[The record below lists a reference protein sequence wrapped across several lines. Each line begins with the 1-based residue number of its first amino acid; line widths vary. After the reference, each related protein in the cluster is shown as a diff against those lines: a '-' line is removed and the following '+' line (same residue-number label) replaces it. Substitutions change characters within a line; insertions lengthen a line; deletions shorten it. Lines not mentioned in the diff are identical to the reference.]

1 MKKFLSVVLALIF
14 VFSGVTVA
22 FAVDNSCPVC
32 GEEFTA
38 KKYGSADKAETAFN
52 DHIKGGCQGKVYAC
66 KFACGAEFSSE
77 ANCKTHERSCL
88 EYDGGSCKK
97 CGTLYKTYGDELDH
111 KCGDDENNA
120 ADQAADKVVS
130 LIESINWK
138 EVVKTVETLIKKMNV
153 EKTVKDITPLLKNI
167 MELFMS
173 LVGKAAAA

>member
-1 MKKFLSVVLALIF
+1 MKKLLSVILALIF

-52 DHIKGGCQGKVYAC
+52 DHIKDGCDGKVYSC
-66 KFACGAEFSSE
+66 RFKCGASFSSE

-88 EYDGGSCKK
+88 EYDGGTCKD
-97 CGTLYKTYGDELDH
+97 CGTKYKTYGEELDH
-111 KCGDDENNA
+111 KCSSSDNSAVGD
-120 ADQAADKVVS
+120 AADKVVS

-138 EVVKTVETLIKKMNV
+138 EVVS
-153 EKTVKDITPLLKNI
+153 TVKKLIEKINFEKMVADFTPILKRI
-167 MELFMS
+167 VTFIAEFAE
-173 LVGKAAAA
+173 KAQAA